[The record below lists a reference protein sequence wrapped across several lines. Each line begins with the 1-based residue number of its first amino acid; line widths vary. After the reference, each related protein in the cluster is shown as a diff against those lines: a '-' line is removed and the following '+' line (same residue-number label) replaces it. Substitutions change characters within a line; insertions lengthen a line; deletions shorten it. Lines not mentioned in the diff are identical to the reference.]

1 LPPLS
6 DIRYALRTLRKS
18 PGFTATAL
26 LALALGI
33 GANTAIF
40 SVVNAVL
47 LKPLTYPD
55 ADRIVQLKVISPNG
69 DNFSASA
76 TKFNSWRRLT
86 QIFESV
92 AAYEYNGASYNLT
105 GGVFPEQVHTIRVSA
120 DYFHLLGAPLV
131 QGRAFTADE
140 DRPNAGH
147 FAVLSHGLWQRAFA
161 GNPNVIGRSISL
173 SGTPYTVVGV
183 VGPNFNTELDTPPDL
198 FLPFQID
205 PLTTDQAH
213 YFNVIARLRPGIN
226 EAYARTPLRQAAD
239 DFRARFPH
247 ILGPRDDFSF
257 QSYADDIVSVARPS
271 LLILTAAV
279 GFVLLIACANVANLL
294 LARATGRKREFAIR
308 AALGAGRAR
317 IVRQLLTESLVLSI
331 AGGALGFVFG
341 FWGVRTLLA
350 VMHPPDI
357 PRIGENGSAISI
369 DWSLTLFSLA
379 IALATGILFG
389 LLPALQVSRTDLGR
403 SLKAGGGR
411 SGTGLRHNRTRALLV
426 ISETALAL
434 VLLIGAA
441 LLIRTFYALRAVNP
455 GFDVHNILTLRM
467 SLAGSHFQNTAAI
480 NRVVR
485 QAIQN
490 IEALPGVD
498 RAAVSYT
505 LPLEGAFGIPF
516 NIVGNTPVSG
526 QYDGRGWINAS
537 PGYFDAFRIPIV
549 QGRAFNDRDDASAP
563 RVAIVNQALARQ
575 FFPNANPLGRQ
586 ILLGHGYGPEFEE
599 PAREIIGVAG
609 DVHDNGLNR
618 NPQPVVYVPT
628 AQVNDGITALANRA
642 ASMVWIVRTR
652 VPPYSLRA
660 PIENALA
667 RATSSLAVA
676 RVQSMEEVLSES
688 TARSDFNMVLMTI
701 FGSAALLLAVIGIYG
716 LMSYSVAQ
724 RRQEIGIRM
733 ALGAESGAVRKMIV
747 RQGMSLALTGIVI
760 GLAAAFAL
768 TRLMANFLFG
778 VEARDPLV
786 FILVPAVL
794 SLAALLAVSVPAY
807 RAARTDPLDALRLE

>member
-1 LPPLS
+1 LPPLH

-18 PGFTATAL
+18 PGFTTTAL

-55 ADRIVQLKVISPNG
+55 PARIVQLKVLSPNG

-131 QGRAFTADE
+131 QGRAFTAEE

-161 GNPNVIGRSISL
+161 GNANVIGRSISL

-226 EAYARTPLRQAAD
+226 EANARTPLRQAAD

-294 LARATGRKREFAIR
+294 LARATGRKRELAIR

-350 VMHPPDI
+350 VMHPPAI

-369 DWSLTLFSLA
+369 DWRLALFSLA

-403 SLKAGGGR
+403 SLKEGGGR

-549 QGRAFNDRDDASAP
+549 QGRAFNDRDDVSSP
-563 RVAIVNQALARQ
+563 RVAIINQALARQ

-599 PAREIIGVAG
+599 PSREIIGVAG

-628 AQVNDGITALANRA
+628 PQVNDGITALANRA

-701 FGSAALLLAVIGIYG
+701 FGSTALLLAVIGIYG

-786 FILVPAVL
+786 FVLVPAVL

>member
-294 LARATGRKREFAIR
+294 LARATGRKRELAIR

-369 DWSLTLFSLA
+369 DWSLALFSLA